1 MVTILMHDLDP
12 ELYLQSKFKG
22 ERMKKKELIN
32 FMVPAELKEAFD
44 TVCNEQG
51 LTRTFGLNHIM
62 RKFILEARPEIEKRH
77 AEQDRI
83 IEVVQKRKR
92 MMTFKEF
99 MRLQKQKELEQED
112 DMPVG
117 FYDSGNDD
125 EPF

>member
-1 MVTILMHDLDP
+1 MVTILLHDLDP

-22 ERMKKKELIN
+22 ERMKKRELIN

-44 TVCNEQG
+44 TVCSEQG

-62 RKFILEARPEIEKRH
+62 RKFIMEAGPKIEQQH
-77 AEQDRI
+77 AEHDRI

-92 MMTFKEF
+92 LMTFKEF
-99 MRLQKQKELEQED
+99 MRQQQQKELEQAND
-112 DMPVG
+112 LPIG
-117 FYDSGNDD
+117 FLDNGNDD

>member
-1 MVTILMHDLDP
+1 
-12 ELYLQSKFKG
+12 
-22 ERMKKKELIN
+22 MKKRELIN

-62 RKFILEARPEIEKRH
+62 RKFILEAGPEIEKRH
-77 AEQDRI
+77 VEQDRI

-99 MRLQKQKELEQED
+99 IRLQQQKELEQEND
-112 DMPVG
+112 LPVG
-117 FYDSGNDD
+117 FLDD
-125 EPF
+125 GSDDDPF